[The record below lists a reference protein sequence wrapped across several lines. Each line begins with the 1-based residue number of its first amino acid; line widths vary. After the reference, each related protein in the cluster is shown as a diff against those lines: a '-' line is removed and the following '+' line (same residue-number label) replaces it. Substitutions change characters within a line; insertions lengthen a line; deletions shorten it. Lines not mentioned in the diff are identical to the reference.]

1 MSHMLSERAPRRG
14 TEARRAASW
23 RQLPPERKCTGIAQ
37 NCKEH
42 IHKKH
47 PSHCIPRAPSDCPAG
62 RRTAGTG
69 CTERAF
75 STRVSGGSYINGIAQ
90 RSKLHHTLAPYGPP
104 KSALRTPRSRSSL
117 CCHPSLDPSTVQVSS
132 QVTADSE
139 ERVLRRVTSRM
150 TTKVVIS
157 S

>member
-42 IHKKH
+42 IHKNN

-75 STRVSGGSYINGIAQ
+75 STRVTLMGSLSVPSYTIHWPRMALRNLLSGRRVPDHHGVVTRP
-90 RSKLHHTLAPYGPP
+90 RSKLGSVNGSSF
-104 KSALRTPRSRSSL
+104 KSSYEVQQEGDRTRSE
-117 CCHPSLDPSTVQVSS
+117 CF
-132 QVTADSE
+132 AE
-139 ERVLRRVTSRM
+139 
-150 TTKVVIS
+150 
-157 S
+157 